1 MNGPFL
7 LKARARSQR
16 EAREVPI
23 SSKAPPPLWERESS
37 SACGHIHPVTASRP
51 SRLLLVTTQV
61 PRVFVPQAEI
71 ARHCRSAGFAWVP
84 RWRWGT
90 LLGRCVLLGKARMAR
105 KAMGACSRPEMQAKG
120 GRPGHWA
127 PTVGTGSKKSHPY
140 LLSAFLAATVAPREG
155 REWGEVVQKEKRRM
169 PPPPREERRAYADF
183 HHHPQKVPE
192 HVIQASRFSASGR
205 KVPLEPKQTL

>member
-1 MNGPFL
+1 MNGAFL
-7 LKARARSQR
+7 LKARAPSQR
-16 EAREVPI
+16 EARERLSI
-23 SSKAPPPLWERESS
+23 SSKAPFEQLCLWT
-37 SACGHIHPVTASRP
+37 HPSGDCVLSRP
-51 SRLLLVTTQV
+51 SRLLLATTQV
-61 PRVFVPQAEI
+61 PRVCPWEAEI

-183 HHHPQKVPE
+183 HHPSSSTKSP
-192 HVIQASRFSASGR
+192 
-205 KVPLEPKQTL
+205 